1 MSVCGVFHKEMQVY
15 LEDGLWYLVLG
26 LSKICFSLFLEVSM
40 KNVNN
45 WYRVVLVRYSYL
57 YASGLSPLFYCSP
70 VKLGATS
77 AEGI

>member
-26 LSKICFSLFLEVSM
+26 LGKIYFSLFLEVSM

-45 WYRVVLVRYSYL
+45 WYRVLLAIVRYSYL
-57 YASGLSPLFYCSP
+57 CASGHSPLFYCSP
-70 VKLGATS
+70 VKLGAYFN
-77 AEGI
+77 